1 MRAGISF
8 FTFRWEWLEDGKMH
22 EMIKKANRVDKVDM
36 MEMDDENDNV
46 ASLF

>member
-1 MRAGISF
+1 
-8 FTFRWEWLEDGKMH
+8 MH
-22 EMIKKANRVDKVDM
+22 EMIKKANRVEKVDM